1 VRESW
6 RSSGAPRIGGGA
18 ESRGGREGGE
28 REERWGHKIYEWV
41 LVVRM
46 KEKYKEDECKRRG
59 YEKED
64 LDDEDRILCFE

>member
-1 VRESW
+1 
-6 RSSGAPRIGGGA
+6 
-18 ESRGGREGGE
+18 
-28 REERWGHKIYEWV
+28 
-41 LVVRM
+41 M